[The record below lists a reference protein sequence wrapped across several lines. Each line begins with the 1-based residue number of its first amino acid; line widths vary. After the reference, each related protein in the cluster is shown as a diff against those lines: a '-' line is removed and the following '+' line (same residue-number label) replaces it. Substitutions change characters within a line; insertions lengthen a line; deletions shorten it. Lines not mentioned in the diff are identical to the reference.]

1 MLLLT
6 CAVTCFSSSHRDRN
20 GTDLRSEPL
29 FASGKSRTLSISQA
43 NSSPL
48 SWLQLHCQPSRTV
61 STELH
66 LRKGFAA
73 DCLPLLVHQSSWF
86 LGKWHTMLGIPFL
99 IYRESGQIPH
109 GSNQRHLAKDV
120 LPRGTPH
127 SLLVLTEPTPVTSG
141 CFSQKLLV
149 PAVGTAP
156 FLPELQLSCCSPL
169 SKVKVCLCFLM
180 GSCHV
185 WVGTMRHCLP

>member
-1 MLLLT
+1 MSYLVLIITYRFPGKLYRTPYRGVYMCCYLYVLLLVFPAAT
-6 CAVTCFSSSHRDRN
+6 

-29 FASGKSRTLSISQA
+29 LASGRSHTLSISQV

-73 DCLPLLVHQSSWF
+73 DCLPLLVHQSRWF
-86 LGKWHTMLGIPFL
+86 LGKWHTMLGTPFL

-109 GSNQRHLAKDV
+109 GNNQRHLAKDV
-120 LPRGTPH
+120 LPRGAPH

-141 CFSQKLLV
+141 C
-149 PAVGTAP
+149 
-156 FLPELQLSCCSPL
+156 LP
-169 SKVKVCLCFLM
+169 
-180 GSCHV
+180 
-185 WVGTMRHCLP
+185 HCEHCTIPP